1 MMFQRFSMRLRSGD
15 EGGHCISRSSL
26 MFLEAKNSL
35 VSLDACDGALS
46 CIKKHFD
53 LKARVWDLYQAR
65 KWRVKK
71 SMRGTKFNLTRLGTL
86 NGPISWVIHDRPVP
100 FRLRRQQGGGGVIF
114 WARIVGDKLI
124 GPFRV
129 PDRVKLIS
137 VPCIDF
143 LTRHFLA
150 WYKSQ
155 TRAFKSK

>member
-1 MMFQRFSMRLRSGD
+1 MLQRFSMQLRSGD

-35 VSLDACDGALS
+35 VSLDACAGALS

-71 SMRGTKFNLTRLGTL
+71 SMHGTEFNLTRSWTL

-100 FRLRRQQGGGGVIF
+100 FRLRRQQGGGGVMCC
-114 WARIVGDKLI
+114 ARIVGDKLI

-129 PDRVKLIS
+129 PDRVKLNS

-143 LTRHFLA
+143 
-150 WYKSQ
+150 
-155 TRAFKSK
+155 